1 MNLYLNSEED
11 WKITSSFAIAKQSI
25 HLNSEED
32 WKRIPT
38 LCKYI
43 DLALK
48 LRRGLKAN
56 YKIYASGDYDL
67 KLRRGLK
74 VGKYIDYD
82 KAEKLAL
89 NSEEDWK
96 HHSSLT

>member
-1 MNLYLNSEED
+1 M
-11 WKITSSFAIAKQSI
+11 
-25 HLNSEED
+25 
-32 WKRIPT
+32 
-38 LCKYI
+38 CKYI

-89 NSEEDWK
+89 NSEED
-96 HHSSLT
+96 